1 MMPEPAATLAASGGA
16 TLSPPTGE
24 IPQIPR
30 GVHLALLRAPALQ
43 PCAAAALLAL
53 VAMLLG
59 LAIPAAAL
67 AAGFLAIAFYRY
79 RNPGVVIRAGLGA
92 RLGAATGLI
101 CFLLSGIR
109 IGIAAFVGDVR
120 AKFRAQMIEAI
131 QKAASHSNDPQVQAM
146 MESLKTPEGV
156 AVMMIFALVVM
167 FLLFILMGSVGG
179 ALGGAI
185 LSRRDPK

>member
-1 MMPEPAATLAASGGA
+1 MEHSCYKCGHSVEDGTPFCAQCGAPQIRVMMPEPAATLAASGGA

-67 AAGFLAIAFYRY
+67 AAGFLAIAFYRF

-101 CFLLSGIR
+101 CFL
-109 IGIAAFVGDVR
+109 
-120 AKFRAQMIEAI
+120 
-131 QKAASHSNDPQVQAM
+131 
-146 MESLKTPEGV
+146 
-156 AVMMIFALVVM
+156 
-167 FLLFILMGSVGG
+167 
-179 ALGGAI
+179 
-185 LSRRDPK
+185 